1 MISVTDTT
9 TNNIGT
15 INPFRYRSYYYDEET
30 KLYYLNSRY
39 YNPEWCRFINADN
52 YLKVSILGNNLY
64 IYTENNPVTA
74 IDTKGTFFKKVGDF
88 FKGCYNKAK
97 DVVVDTYNNCKKF
110 VSSSAKKIG
119 KTVKSGF
126 NFVKQNFVLEIGT
139 GTGFSA
145 EEKTTLG
152 KIGLSDSTNI
162 VSKWTYNGEEE
173 YIESTRGV
181 SLGIAGASQ
190 TLVDLEAENLENYP
204 TTFNVGPLEFSNNSR
219 TIFIGYSKSLHI
231 YVGGYL
237 KIGVEIKW

>member
-1 MISVTDTT
+1 M
-9 TNNIGT
+9 
-15 INPFRYRSYYYDEET
+15 
-30 KLYYLNSRY
+30 
-39 YNPEWCRFINADN
+39 
-52 YLKVSILGNNLY
+52 
-64 IYTENNPVTA
+64 
-74 IDTKGTFFKKVGDF
+74 
-88 FKGCYNKAK
+88 
-97 DVVVDTYNNCKKF
+97 
-110 VSSSAKKIG
+110 
-119 KTVKSGF
+119 
-126 NFVKQNFVLEIGT
+126 EIGT